1 MKTYKELLEDI
12 EVIGGGSHYGLAKPK
27 KGRKTDEDWRYTQ
40 DYYRENRNKNLGK
53 IHPGYTLHKSSSS
66 VFGDRNAD
74 YFIRH
79 EKSKKVVG
87 HIETQGSGK
96 NIHIDMVKVHPEH
109 NKKVVGR
116 SLAAAAYE
124 HLHKMG
130 HNIHSGSE
138 QSVGGASIWKGMMKN
153 KRLSKHIDANVQSG
167 FGSRGK
173 KLGRASRLNPDKIW
187 VTHSRSISKKHG
199 VQQHNWKKPEHDDA
213 LDTTL
218 VLKGRT
224 K

>member
-27 KGRKTDEDWRYTQ
+27 KGRKTDEDWRYAQ
-40 DYYRENRNKNLGK
+40 DYYRDTRNKNLGK
-53 IHPGYTLHKSSSS
+53 IHPGYTLHRSSSS
-66 VFGDRNAD
+66 GFGGDRD

-79 EKSKKVVG
+79 EKSKKIVG
-87 HIETQGSGK
+87 HIQTQGGGK
-96 NIHIDMVKVHPEH
+96 NIHIDMVKVHPDH
-109 NKKVVGR
+109 SKKKVGR

-153 KRLSKHIDANVQSG
+153 KRLSKHIEANVKPG
-167 FGSRGK
+167 FGSRAK
-173 KLGRASRLNPDKIW
+173 KLGRASRLSHDKIW
-187 VTHSRSISKKHG
+187 ATHSSSISRKHG
-199 VQQHNWKKPEHDDA
+199 VQRYNWKKPETETA
-213 LDTTL
+213 MDTTL
-218 VLKGRT
+218 VLKGR
-224 K
+224 KKK